1 MLSIGF
7 LHYAVEP
14 SIAKHERTI
23 LRRRLLAILASIAVS
38 ISACN
43 TRRPA
48 RFLIPDGFK
57 GWVRI
62 NFQVAN
68 SKQLPVED
76 GRWLFNLDSTGHLQT
91 SSPLDGGFAADE
103 FYYVSNGNRTPLTKT
118 ESCGGGSIWGI
129 SMGSDTNS
137 NRADR
142 EWFFVGSEA
151 EYRQRFDPGGRVYIP
166 CLDN

>member
-1 MLSIGF
+1 MIF
-7 LHYAVEP
+7 
-14 SIAKHERTI
+14 
-23 LRRRLLAILASIAVS
+23 RRRLVAILATIVVP

-48 RFLIPDGFK
+48 RFLIPQAFK

-62 NFQVAN
+62 DFQVRNA
-68 SKQLPVED
+68 KPLPVED
-76 GRWLFNLDSTGHLQT
+76 GHWLFTLDAIGHLRT
-91 SSPLDGGFAADE
+91 SNQLDGGSAVDDF
-103 FYYVSNGNRTPLTKT
+103 FYVSDSRQTPLRKT
-118 ESCGGGSIWGI
+118 ESCHGGSIWGV
-129 SMGSDTNS
+129 STGSDTNS

-151 EYRQRFDPGGRVYIP
+151 EYRQQIDPGGRIYIP